1 MNKRS
6 FHITLGIVAVLAVIA
21 VGGYLATAG
30 KKVATA
36 TPTPSPIPQEKFNTM
51 DVTKRPYVTL
61 TPTNKGRSLTLTVH
75 SLNAPAK
82 KGEFEV
88 EYQSGTLLQG
98 FGGKL
103 NIEKLPDTQE
113 FLLGSCSAGGK
124 CSYSED
130 VTGGALTIRLTDTE
144 KQALKNEWSFLENK
158 EKSDTV
164 TSRDGKFVLSG
175 KGIASVSHW
184 VVLQSPGYPAAVAN
198 PLSNVY
204 APAGLSAVKGELK
217 VSMRLSGDAE
227 TGASIWA
234 WDGKAYK
241 PLKTTI
247 TDRVATATSPVLYE
261 SYVVSAS
268 KGE

>member
-1 MNKRS
+1 MKKNPL
-6 FHITLGIVAVLAVIA
+6 FIIIPVIALVVVAIVAVIFTRL
-21 VGGYLATAG
+21 GGNE
-30 KKVATA
+30 VATA
-36 TPTPSPIPQEKFNTM
+36 TPSPIIQEKFNTM
-51 DVTKRPYVTL
+51 EVTKRPYVTL
-61 TPTNKGRSLTLTVH
+61 APTNKGRSLTLTLQT
-75 SLNAPAK
+75 LNAPAT

-103 NIEKLPDTQE
+103 NIAKLPDVQE

-144 KQALKNEWSFLENK
+144 KQSLKNEWSFLENK

-164 TSRDGKFVLSG
+164 TSRDGKFVLTG

-184 VVLQSPGYPAAVAN
+184 VVLQSPGYPAPIEK
-198 PLSNVY
+198 PLSAVY
-204 APAGLSAVKGELK
+204 APAGLTVAKGEFK
-217 VSMRLSGDAE
+217 VGIRLSEDVPTA
-227 TGASIWA
+227 TVWA

-247 TDRVATATSPVLYE
+247 TERVAYAPSPVVYE
-261 SYVVSAS
+261 SYVVVA
-268 KGE
+268 E